1 MCHGPSGPH
10 ARGPWAHH
18 GSCCCGSFHRGPRF
32 RTKEQE
38 AAALESYLES
48 LREEAKAVEE
58 TIADLKGEE

>member
-10 ARGPWAHH
+10 ARGPWAHQ
-18 GSCCCGSFHRGPRF
+18 SSCCGSFHHGPRF

-38 AAALESYLES
+38 AAALEGYLES

-58 TIADLKGEE
+58 TIAELKGEE